1 MSLEPAVQRAAGEPE
16 RLRRVA
22 HVAGRARQR
31 LLNEHPLHV
40 LEAHLVERR
49 GTVRPGAEPQV
60 ARSYRALL
68 GHQHGPLDR
77 VVELPHVPG
86 PGIRPEGLH
95 RVRREAANR
104 LPVTRGVA
112 APEMAGEQG
121 NVLAPLAQRWQAE
134 FDRIEAKQQV
144 LSEFPRRRFGMD
156 VGVRGRDDAD
166 VHALRL
172 GRADALEL
180 ARLEHAQQLRLLRQG
195 PMRSISLSTG
205 SIAGDSAISSGR
217 PSRRNARFSRS
228 SCWLRR
234 NALPSSTWVRSVA
247 SSRRLSHGFSM
258 KSRAPRRIASTAP
271 SMLAQAVITTTRGGA
286 SSAWSRASKSRPSAP
301 EVVSRA

>member
-134 FDRIEAKQQV
+134 FDGIRRNNRSCRNFPAAASAWMSAFVAEMTRTFTRCV
-144 LSEFPRRRFGMD
+144 LEEPTRSNSPVSSTRNSFACCG
-156 VGVRGRDDAD
+156 RGKF
-166 VHALRL
+166 
-172 GRADALEL
+172 
-180 ARLEHAQQLRLLRQG
+180 
-195 PMRSISLSTG
+195 
-205 SIAGDSAISSGR
+205 AISSRNSVPPSASSNRPTRSTFASVKAPFTCPNSSLSNR
-217 PSRRNARFSRS
+217 PSGMPPK
-228 SCWLRR
+228 L
-234 NALPSSTWVRSVA
+234 
-247 SSRRLSHGFSM
+247 
-258 KSRAPRRIASTAP
+258 TA
-271 SMLAQAVITTTRGGA
+271 TRGR
-286 SSAWSRASKSRPSAP
+286 SARPEAACSQRATTSLPVPCS
-301 EVVSRA
+301 